1 MSYADDSAAGK
12 HSQEANH
19 YHPTPWLRK
28 WALVE
33 TGTFIQS
40 PLRGDMALRLAA
52 EWPTAAASCNH
63 VPVTMDDLS
72 GGVLHSWMVGEKRGR
87 LCFIQITCGPHC
99 QHALMSFK
107 NTYEISSLPLRGRHP
122 RFDRFLTLYMA
133 IHWISISLSS
143 ADMSICASS
152 LTHC

>member
-1 MSYADDSAAGK
+1 MSYADNSAAGK

-40 PLRGDMALRLAA
+40 PLRGDMALRLPA

-72 GGVLHSWMVGEKRGR
+72 GGVLHSWMVDEKGDR

-99 QHALMSFK
+99 QHALMPFK
-107 NTYEISSLPLRGRHP
+107 NTNEISSHYAGDIPDSTDFWHYIWQYTEKTYHHLQEMCPCVH
-122 RFDRFLTLYMA
+122 FL
-133 IHWISISLSS
+133 
-143 ADMSICASS
+143 
-152 LTHC
+152 